1 LGESSITYSHLVN
14 ACHIR
19 SRIFMLQSIS
29 TPMES
34 QPESTEDVEEINVK
48 QPKNHKSIIEKC
60 RLALNELSDEDST
73 VVGAPVSD
81 GDTDG
86 EDGTSSND
94 PFAEWLLLDQQE
106 LDPILDDE
114 LLELFDDDELSDS
127 EANDQHS
134 LESLDGLHW
143 EVGTEISEA
152 PPDKREH
159 MGTKIKGGY
168 RHLVTTPVCHVLHCC
183 LMVFNMHHDTMHYK
197 VLRLNKK

>member
-1 LGESSITYSHLVN
+1 MGESSITYSHLVN

-29 TPMES
+29 TPMS
-34 QPESTEDVEEINVK
+34 QPESMEDVEEINVK

-152 PPDKREH
+152 PP
-159 MGTKIKGGY
+159 TS
-168 RHLVTTPVCHVLHCC
+168 VCHVLHRC